1 MLCQEPWIFEFEAF
15 DGAWSLLD
23 CADSAGDEA
32 ATLCMA
38 RVLVA
43 RVVANALRRGTRGE
57 DLDDDI
63 ACTQEYLDGMQ
74 LHARDA
80 GMFRRMLCALRPFDA
95 EKVVE
100 ELLSV
105 CAAAGPIGHEGSA
118 RGFAELAYETAA
130 ARGLDETAHG
140 AALALARLAK
150 LQEAP
155 WTARKWSAIAR
166 MHARRFA
173 RSRFRRARLVDSGNV
188 N

>member
-15 DGAWSLLD
+15 DGGWSLVD
-23 CADSAGDEA
+23 TADSTGHYA
-32 ATLCMA
+32 ASLCFA

-43 RVVANALRRGTRGE
+43 RVVANAVRRGIRGE
-57 DLDDDI
+57 DLADDI
-63 ACTQEYLDGMQ
+63 AITQSYLDGMH

-80 GMFRRMLCALRPFDA
+80 GIFRRLLFALRPFDA
-95 EKVVE
+95 ANVVE

-105 CAAAGPIGHEGSA
+105 CAAAGPLGHEGSA

-130 ARGLDETAHG
+130 AGGLDEGACG

-155 WTARKWSAIAR
+155 WSARKWNSIAR
-166 MHARRFA
+166 VHSRRFA
-173 RSRFRRARLVDSGNV
+173 RRRFRRNG
-188 N
+188 